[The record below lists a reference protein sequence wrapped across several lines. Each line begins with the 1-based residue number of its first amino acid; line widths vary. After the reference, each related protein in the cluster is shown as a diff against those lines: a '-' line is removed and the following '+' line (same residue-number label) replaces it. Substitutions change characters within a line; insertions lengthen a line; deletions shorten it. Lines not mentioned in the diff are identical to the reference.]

1 MLMCMLLHWFYFIID
16 LTQLPVALSSF
27 SSTGLDEN
35 QGGTVISTF
44 IVSACLF
51 LWSAALSRPP
61 PVSFSPPPPSFT
73 PCVVPRSQ
81 KLRSSLLRNQTYE
94 SFSRRKPAVGQSI
107 ARCTLHPA
115 RKSVHPFPQLPFKH
129 KVNCDINSH
138 LDFNF

>member
-61 PVSFSPPPPSFT
+61 PVSFSPPPSF
-73 PCVVPRSQ
+73 
-81 KLRSSLLRNQTYE
+81 
-94 SFSRRKPAVGQSI
+94 
-107 ARCTLHPA
+107 LHPMCGTA
-115 RKSVHPFPQLPFKH
+115 FAKI
-129 KVNCDINSH
+129 KVLSAQKPN
-138 LDFNF
+138 L